1 MNAPYRL
8 YIDQLLIC
16 QHLGLQQ
23 HQFNF
28 LVLHLHQ
35 SYRRM
40 SSTNEG
46 LQPPGDITP
55 MTMSPSGTLRRR
67 PIGST
72 GSRAEKGDD
81 YESGIQVIDENKE
94 FT

>member
-1 MNAPYRL
+1 MPP
-8 YIDQLLIC
+8 
-16 QHLGLQQ
+16 
-23 HQFNF
+23 
-28 LVLHLHQ
+28 
-35 SYRRM
+35 
-40 SSTNEG
+40 TNEG
-46 LQPPGDITP
+46 LHPPGEITP

-72 GSRAEKGDD
+72 GSRAEKEDD